1 MRPIWTRSAR
11 QTSLSAEPGAL
22 VRQLAQADRERALRL
37 LSTDPVENLF
47 VAARIDA
54 FALDPV
60 RMGCTIWGYERGENL
75 VSLCHVG
82 SNVVPVGLDQTIA
95 VAFAERIGRRRGAAA
110 IMGNAGQVALLH
122 GVLSERWGD
131 SWGQAR
137 DVRPHQ
143 PLMVIERP
151 ASCDPDPRVR
161 QMTMADFDAY
171 YRAAVAMYTEE
182 VGVTPLDA
190 SGSYARYVRSLIEQ
204 RRAFGIV
211 DERGEVIFK
220 SDVGSSLG
228 SVCQVQGVW
237 LKPGLRGKGLSIPA
251 MAAVVEMCRLRWPT
265 VSLYVNDYN
274 TRARRLYERVGF
286 RTVGELA
293 TVLY

>member
-1 MRPIWTRSAR
+1 LRPIWTRSAR

-22 VRQLAQADRERALRL
+22 VRQLAQPDRDRALRL
-37 LSTDPVENLF
+37 LATDPVENLF
-47 VAARIDA
+47 VAARVDG
-54 FALDPV
+54 FGLDPV
-60 RMGCTIWGYERGENL
+60 RMGCTIWGYERGDNL

-82 SNVVPVGLDQTIA
+82 SNVVPVGIDQTIA
-95 VAFAERIGRRRGAAA
+95 AAFAERIGRRRGAAA
-110 IMGNAGQVALLH
+110 IMGEAAQVSLLH
-122 GVLSERWGD
+122 QVLSERWGD

-137 DVRPHQ
+137 DLRLHQ

-151 ASCDPDPRVR
+151 PALDPDPRVR
-161 QMTMADFDAY
+161 QMCMADFDAY

-182 VGVTPLDA
+182 VGVSPLDA

-220 SDVGSSLG
+220 SDVGSALG
-228 SVCQVQGVW
+228 PVCQVQGVW
-237 LKPGLRGKGLSIPA
+237 LQPGLRGRGSSAAA
-251 MAAVVEMCRLRWPT
+251 MSAVVEMCRERWPV